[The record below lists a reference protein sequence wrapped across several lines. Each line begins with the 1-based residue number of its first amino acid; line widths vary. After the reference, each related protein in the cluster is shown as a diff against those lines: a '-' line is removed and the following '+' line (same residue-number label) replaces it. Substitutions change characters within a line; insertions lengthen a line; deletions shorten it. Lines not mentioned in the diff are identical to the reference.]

1 MTTKEKKT
9 KKISRENGKKKLR
22 IIKELSKSISFF
34 RSVAFRMIGGFLISV
49 IFIIALGIISYQKAS
64 SGMMEKYE
72 NSTRSTLHMTQ
83 KYFEVVLN
91 EVASKVTQLN
101 SNNMLTTY
109 YGGELK
115 DEPYEEY
122 KSIEEIQKAL
132 KAIVKADKYINEI
145 YVFANYG
152 KAISTAGVLEGD
164 YYNEFSATT
173 EGSKLLN
180 SFDNEIWVGEHS
192 YLDEKT
198 GNDSSKYGLSCIGN
212 LKNSVYSN
220 IGFIVIDIKRNM
232 VEEAFAEME
241 LGDGGMIG
249 FITADN
255 KEIITGASSEKFS
268 FLDQKFYQ
276 DSTKKITEENATPE
290 DMETVQFNGE
300 TYRYIYSLNGV
311 GGNSICALVPQAVII
326 EQAEDLKNITMLIV
340 VVACIV
346 AGSIGTYLS
355 TGIVRTINK
364 TNQYLEIVSQG
375 NLTSTLSVQR
385 KDEFSLL
392 SSGINNMTLGMK
404 NLIGKMT
411 GVSDT
416 VTVASEDVVD
426 GAEILL
432 TATKDITSS
441 VNDIGEGVI
450 QQAQDAESCLGKM
463 EQLSNQINSML
474 ENTVKINDA
483 TRNTKNTVDRGIV
496 IIDELGE
503 KAKDTNNITQN
514 VIAEIEKLQEQSSE
528 IVKFVDI
535 IDSIA
540 DQTTLLSLNA
550 AIEAARAGEHGRGFA
565 VVASEINKLADQSA
579 AASKKISNIIASI
592 RKQTEMTVETAKE
605 TEVIVESQTRALA
618 STVEA
623 FQAIDSDVTNLAKN
637 LDVIVNGIEDIKN
650 TKNDTLSAIENIS
663 AISEETASATEELSA
678 TAENQLRVVEK
689 LNVAAS
695 KLQGNA
701 GDLKETIKV
710 FKI

>member
-1 MTTKEKKT
+1 
-9 KKISRENGKKKLR
+9 
-22 IIKELSKSISFF
+22 
-34 RSVAFRMIGGFLISV
+34 
-49 IFIIALGIISYQKAS
+49 
-64 SGMMEKYE
+64 
-72 NSTRSTLHMTQ
+72 
-83 KYFEVVLN
+83 
-91 EVASKVTQLN
+91 
-101 SNNMLTTY
+101 
-109 YGGELK
+109 
-115 DEPYEEY
+115 
-122 KSIEEIQKAL
+122 
-132 KAIVKADKYINEI
+132 
-145 YVFANYG
+145 
-152 KAISTAGVLEGD
+152 
-164 YYNEFSATT
+164 
-173 EGSKLLN
+173 
-180 SFDNEIWVGEHS
+180 
-192 YLDEKT
+192 
-198 GNDSSKYGLSCIGN
+198 
-212 LKNSVYSN
+212 
-220 IGFIVIDIKRNM
+220 
-232 VEEAFAEME
+232 
-241 LGDGGMIG
+241 
-249 FITADN
+249 
-255 KEIITGASSEKFS
+255 
-268 FLDQKFYQ
+268 
-276 DSTKKITEENATPE
+276 
-290 DMETVQFNGE
+290 
-300 TYRYIYSLNGV
+300 
-311 GGNSICALVPQAVII
+311 
-326 EQAEDLKNITMLIV
+326 
-340 VVACIV
+340 
-346 AGSIGTYLS
+346 
-355 TGIVRTINK
+355 
-364 TNQYLEIVSQG
+364 
-375 NLTSTLSVQR
+375 
-385 KDEFSLL
+385 
-392 SSGINNMTLGMK
+392 
-404 NLIGKMT
+404 MT

-592 RKQTEMTVETAKE
+592 RKQTQMTVETAKE

-701 GDLKETIKV
+701 GDLKETIKI